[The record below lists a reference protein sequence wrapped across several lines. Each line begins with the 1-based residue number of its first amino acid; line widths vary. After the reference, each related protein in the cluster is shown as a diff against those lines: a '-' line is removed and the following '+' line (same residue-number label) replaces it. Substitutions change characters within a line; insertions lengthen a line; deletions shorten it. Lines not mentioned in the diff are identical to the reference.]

1 MGTGEWIGLSAVLV
15 PSIGALIADRL
26 WISGRISRLE
36 SRTEAIRELNAVV
49 EALRATVDA
58 LGQAVAMLKTEA
70 QNAKEM
76 RDDWREFILRLKD
89 VG

>member
-1 MGTGEWIGLSAVLV
+1 MLV